1 MPFTKFRTANIRN
14 MKINKF
20 NKEYFKFLFPQRTRL
35 KTEYAIT
42 LDSSDEQINDA
53 LTMMMI
59 KDYNMIKDYLPV
71 RINNSLDIGCGLGLI
86 DVALFNHY
94 NENINLHLLDKTNS
108 IEENSN
114 VRGFNEKYIFYNS
127 MESAVDTLVS
137 NGVARN
143 SIHTYEVSENTIE
156 VINQNKYELIL
167 SLLSCGWH
175 YSIET
180 YIELIKNTLT
190 NDGIL
195 ILDIRHD
202 TNQLEYA
209 KEHFELLHTIVNTA
223 ESKHTG
229 GTIGDRYIF
238 KKK

>member
-1 MPFTKFRTANIRN
+1 MPFTKLKSTNTRS

-35 KTEYAIT
+35 KTEYALT
-42 LDSSDEQINDA
+42 LDSSADQINDA
-53 LTMMMI
+53 LTTMMI
-59 KDYNMIKDYLPV
+59 KDYNMIKDYLPAN
-71 RINNSLDIGCGLGLI
+71 INNSLDIGCGLGLI
-86 DVALFNHY
+86 DIAFFNHY
-94 NENINLHLLDKTNS
+94 NGHINLHLLDKTNS

-114 VRGFNEKYIFYNS
+114 VRGFNEKYVFYNS
-127 MESAVDTLVS
+127 MDSAVDTLTS
-137 NGVARN
+137 NGVSEN
-143 SIHTYEVSENTIE
+143 SILAYEVSESNIE
-156 VINQNKYELIL
+156 AINQNKYELIV

-175 YSIET
+175 YSIQT
-180 YIELIKNTLT
+180 YTDLIKNTLT
-190 NDGIL
+190 ADGIL

-209 KEHFELLHTIVNTA
+209 KEHFELLHTIINTA